1 MRTTNRVS
9 PALALIILG
18 AALLSAPH
26 ALQAAS
32 TINGTTWF
40 PVGPAPVTQGQA
52 YSAPDY
58 YTSRIEVAG
67 RTSAIA
73 IDPQSAKV
81 IYLGTANGGVWQT
94 IDGGQHWRPR
104 SDQEESLAIG
114 ALLLDNCT
122 ATDCT
127 TIYAGTGENGIRRD
141 TYRGAGLLIGQ
152 TSGGEIP
159 SFSWT
164 LSGGPIFRNGSI
176 NNIVLD
182 PMKRIFVTL
191 SSGETASASESTVT
205 APAPAQGYG
214 IFRSGDHG
222 GSWTKLTV
230 AGSNNAK
237 PSSLV
242 IDPTDGNTLY
252 AGFLGRGV
260 FKSTDG
266 GDSWCPLDPGIS
278 VPGCAAV
285 TGLPNPT
292 STTFDFVVL
301 DIRRPSAAQPAVLY
315 ASFGV
320 CSDPI
325 TADCQPGVFRSLD
338 GGASWQ
344 QRLPPIPN
352 GTGITSSCP
361 RDYSRYSHVLKIDP
375 TSSDKVYL
383 GGYALCLST
392 DGGQTYNPL
401 WGLHPDQ
408 HDLAF
413 DPGDS
418 QHLFVSNDGGLY
430 HSMNG
435 GSDWLSLNY
444 DLQITEFQSI
454 SSSPLTSVVI
464 GGTQDNGTE
473 MWTGNRVWQH
483 IDDGDSGSTV
493 MDLGN
498 VNQMYDVYT
507 RQCPR
512 GSNGTAFSFAD
523 LFNGLGVTSGNC
535 YESFTYPEDSA
546 FYPPI
551 AQDPQAPHALYI
563 GTLKLYSTTNSGGIW
578 NVVSPSLASGGG
590 PFPDIG
596 TGDVIS
602 AIAVAPSNSKIVYVG
617 LYRGGIWVSDAGSGP
632 CPNATCWH
640 KIDSGTPVAPVT
652 RLAVHPSDSNTVY
665 AAFSG
670 FTPGSHLFK
679 TTTGGG
685 SWSPLA
691 GGLPADGPVN
701 TVTIEANDPQRVW
714 VGTDAGVYRS
724 TDGGGSWNPFSNGLP
739 NVPVYQISLDEVRG
753 RAWAGTHGRGAFV
766 LTQPMVDNFE
776 GWVNGGIWDIPVYGT
791 GFLNTN
797 QSCTVTILRQDGTT
811 CATGSTDGDGGAIM
825 TDGTGQ
831 LVTSK
836 GAFYMGR
843 PVVWG
848 CLNGKCVG
856 GGTVAACNQTG
867 NPITSVIVNCNGEI
881 GIEHVNGC
889 QQQDNPPTSV
899 MGLDGTPVP
908 AGAGSGGGGP
918 APLGSPAL
926 PSNPSPPPPPA
937 NAPMRA
943 FFVIPTVQAGDGST
957 RALCSVRVPFTVGEE
972 RARVLERARDLVN
985 ASATCTAAGVSAR
998 TTGIY
1003 PVPHGGEDLPGYD
1016 PHLILSA
1023 PPVKG
1028 SQLMPAFQSD
1038 PGQAAGLCFDLQG
1051 LGVATSGQLEIT
1063 RIRFAT
1069 APGGAAGGAL
1079 RLTEI
1084 SGVGTCE
1091 IDVPTTAGQTA
1102 GQVAQAVATAFNTP
1116 GIPGPFPRCSS
1127 RENPRDVV
1135 RDGDS
1140 VLTVLPNALRLC
1152 VGDPGLGIAIQ
1163 PDELKS
1169 RYPVANAGGDHEVH
1183 STTVKLDGTRSTDP
1197 DSTPGTADGI
1207 VQYLW
1212 FEVLPDASTVPLGV
1226 GPLLTVHLAKGFH
1239 HVVLKVTNKA
1249 GLADTATVVIEVE
1262 KGAELGGLTASSTL
1276 SQAYARSDDGVLFG
1290 IPHDGTTDERDLA
1303 LRLRYGLTDDD
1314 DVLVQL
1320 RNQRRGLDPRPD
1332 LRSDVDID
1340 WAFYEHRFGSDLDLR
1355 AGRTPVPVGIWN
1367 ERREDGTHLPFFTAP
1382 ASVYQEGGAVNETV
1396 DGLAAAYPVKLGGGF
1411 KLDLAA
1417 YGGGWD
1423 LLEEAPGTALA
1434 ARARAEDGLGL
1445 SAWLRTPVSGLRFGA
1460 AVNRFTVRDS
1470 LLGVGASDDW
1480 RSLLLSVDGSFAH
1493 WDVRAEYLAGRHP
1506 LTLSGIAFPT
1516 VDTRGGYLEL
1526 GTALTPKLWLHL
1538 QGEFQ
1543 NGDFQR
1549 PAHPGLDV
1557 HLDRDLAVALDYAF
1571 RKDLVLKLEGHQDRG
1586 FLSQDHDLDVFADPA
1601 VKIHY
1606 GILTLAVGF

>member
-1 MRTTNRVS
+1 MKFSYRLH
-9 PALALIILG
+9 PAAALIAG
-18 AALLSAPH
+18 AASLLASHP
-26 ALQAAS
+26 LQAAS

-40 PVGPAPVTQGQA
+40 PVGPAPVTQGQV
-52 YSAPDY
+52 YGSSIRVD
-58 YTSRIEVAG
+58 VAG

-73 IDPQSAKV
+73 INPQNPQD

-94 IDGGQHWRPR
+94 TDGGQHWRPR

-114 ALLLDNCT
+114 ALVLDNCS
-122 ATDCT
+122 ATDCN

-152 TSGGEIP
+152 TSGGEIS

-164 LSGGPIFRNGSI
+164 LSGASVFRNGSI
-176 NNIVLD
+176 NNVVLD
-182 PMKRIFVTL
+182 PAKRIFVTL

-214 IFRSGDHG
+214 IFRSPAGG

-266 GDSWCPLDPGIS
+266 GDNWCPLDPGIS
-278 VPGCAAV
+278 VPGCPPA
-285 TGLPNPT
+285 TGLPNP
-292 STTFDFVVL
+292 SSLTFDFVVL

-320 CSDPI
+320 CGDPI

-338 GGASWQ
+338 GGATWS
-344 QRLPPIPN
+344 QRLMPIP
-352 GTGITSSCP
+352 GSTGIIGGCP

-375 TSSDKVYL
+375 TSSDRVYL

-392 DGGQTYNPL
+392 DGGQSYSPL
-401 WGLHPDQ
+401 GGLHPDQ

-413 DPGDS
+413 DPTNP

-430 HSMNG
+430 HSTDGNN
-435 GSDWLSLNY
+435 WLSLNY

-512 GSNGTAFSFAD
+512 RSDGVLFQFAD
-523 LFNGLGVTSGNC
+523 FLNGLGVTHDECFSD
-535 YESFTYPEDSA
+535 FVYPEDSA
-546 FYPPI
+546 YYPSI
-551 AQDPQAPHALYI
+551 SQDPQAPHALYT
-563 GTLKLYSTTNSGGIW
+563 GTIKLYRSTDGTSW
-578 NVVSPSLASGGG
+578 SPVSPSLAAAGG

-602 AIAVAPSNSKIVYVG
+602 AIAVAPSNAKVVYVG

-632 CPNATCWH
+632 CPNASCWH
-640 KIDSGTPVAPVT
+640 KIDAGTPVAPVT
-652 RLAVHPSDSNTVY
+652 KIAVHPADATTVY

-670 FTPGSHLFK
+670 FGAGSHLFK
-679 TTTGGG
+679 RTGGG
-685 SWSPLA
+685 AWNPLA
-691 GGLPADGPVN
+691 GGLPADKPVN

-714 VGTDAGVYRS
+714 VGTDAGVYKS
-724 TDGGGSWNPFSNGLP
+724 TDGGGSWNPLNNGMP

-766 LTQPMVDNFE
+766 LTKPMVNNFE
-776 GWVNGGIWDIPVYGT
+776 GWVDGGIWDIPVYGT
-791 GFLNTN
+791 GFLNIN

-811 CATGSTDGDGGAIM
+811 CASGSTDGDGGAIR
-825 TDGTGQ
+825 TDDTGQ

-848 CLNGKCVG
+848 CLNGSCVG
-856 GGTVAACNQTG
+856 GGSVAACNQTG

-889 QQQDNPPTSV
+889 QQQDNPPGSV
-899 MGLDGTPVP
+899 MGLDGTPAP
-908 AGAGSGGGGP
+908 AGAGAGGGGGGP
-918 APLGSPAL
+918 LGAPAL
-926 PSNPSPPPPPA
+926 PTGPAPPPPPA
-937 NAPMRA
+937 NAEQRA
-943 FFVIPTVQAGDGST
+943 FFITPTVQAGDGST

-972 RARVLERARDLVN
+972 RARIIERARDLIN
-985 ASATCTAAGVSAR
+985 ASATCAAAGVTAR
-998 TTGIY
+998 ATGIF
-1003 PVPHGGEDLPGYD
+1003 PIPHGGEDLPAYD
-1016 PHLILSA
+1016 PHLVLSA

-1063 RIRFAT
+1063 RVRFAT

-1079 RLTEI
+1079 RFSEI

-1091 IDVPTTAGQTA
+1091 IDVPTAAGQTA

-1140 VLTVLPNALRLC
+1140 VLTVLPHALRLC
-1152 VGDPGLGIAIQ
+1152 VGDPGLGIALQ

-1169 RYPVANAGGDHEVH
+1169 RYPVANAGVDHEVH

-1212 FEVLPDASTVPLGV
+1212 FEVLPDASTVPLGT

-1239 HVVLKVTNKA
+1239 HVVLRVTNKA
-1249 GLADTATVVIEVE
+1249 GLSDTATVVIEVE
-1262 KGAELGGLTASSTL
+1262 EGADLGGLAASVFL
-1276 SQAYARSDDGVLFG
+1276 SQAYARGDDGVLFG
-1290 IPHDGTTDERDLA
+1290 IPHHGTTDYRDLA
-1303 LRLRYGLTDDD
+1303 LRLSYGLTTDD
-1314 DVLVQL
+1314 DVVVQL
-1320 RNQRRGLDPRPD
+1320 RDQRRGLDPRPE
-1332 LRSDVDID
+1332 LRSDVDAD
-1340 WAFYEHRFGSDLDLR
+1340 WAFYEHRFGSGLDAR

-1367 ERREDGTHLPFFTAP
+1367 ERREAGTRLPFFTAP
-1382 ASVYQEGGAVNETV
+1382 AAVYQEGGAVNETV
-1396 DGLAAAYPVKLGGGF
+1396 YGLALAYPVALGGGF

-1423 LLEEAPGTALA
+1423 LLEQAPGTALA
-1434 ARARAEDGLGL
+1434 ARARAEDGLGG
-1445 SAWLRTPVSGLRFGA
+1445 SAWLRTPIPGLRFGA
-1460 AVNRFTVRDS
+1460 AASRFTVRDG
-1470 LLGVGASDDW
+1470 LLRVGDGDDW

-1506 LTLSGIAFPT
+1506 LTLAGIAFPT
-1516 VDTRGGYLEL
+1516 VDTSGGYLEL
-1526 GTALTPKLWLHL
+1526 GAALTPKLWLHL

-1543 NGDFQR
+1543 TGDFKR
-1549 PAHPGLDV
+1549 PGHPSADV

-1606 GILTLAVGF
+1606 GILTLAVSF

>member
-1 MRTTNRVS
+1 MQISKRFS
-9 PALALIILG
+9 YALAVITT
-18 AALLSAPH
+18 ATLLLTARSLP
-26 ALQAAS
+26 AAS
-32 TINGTTWF
+32 TIIGTTWF

-52 YSAPDY
+52 YGPGYGGIRA
-58 YTSRIEVAG
+58 EVAG
-67 RTSAIA
+67 RTTAVA
-73 IDPQSAKV
+73 IDPQNPQV
-81 IYLGTANGGVWQT
+81 IYLGTANGGVWST
-94 IDGGQHWRPR
+94 TDGGQHWRPR
-104 SDQEESLAIG
+104 SDGEESLAIG
-114 ALLLDNCT
+114 ALVLDNCT
-122 ATDCT
+122 ATDCA

-141 TYRGAGLLIGQ
+141 TYRGAGLLIGT
-152 TSGGEIP
+152 TSGEIP
-159 SFSWT
+159 SFSWA
-164 LSGGPIFRNGSI
+164 LSGAPIFRNGSI

-182 PMKRIFVTL
+182 PAKRIFVTL

-205 APAPAQGYG
+205 APAPSQGYG
-214 IFRSGDHG
+214 IFRSPAGG

-252 AGFLGRGV
+252 AGFIGRGV

-266 GDSWCPLDPGIS
+266 GGTWCPLNPGIS

-285 TGLPNPT
+285 AGLPNPT
-292 STTFDFVVL
+292 SLTFDFVVI

-325 TADCQPGVFRSLD
+325 TADCQPGVFRSID

-352 GTGITSSCP
+352 GTGITVGCP

-401 WGLHPDQ
+401 WNLHPDQ

-413 DPGDS
+413 DPTNP

-430 HSMNG
+430 HSTNG
-435 GSDWLSLNY
+435 TDWLSLNY

-454 SSSPLTSVVI
+454 SSSPLTGAVI

-483 IDDGDSGSTV
+483 INDGDSGSTV

-498 VNQMYDVYT
+498 VNQMYDLYT
-507 RQCPR
+507 RQCPQA
-512 GSNGTAFSFAD
+512 GSGALLSFHEI
-523 LFNGLGVTSGNC
+523 LNGLGGVTHSQC
-535 YESFTYPEDSA
+535 YSTFVYPEDSA

-551 AQDPQAPHALYI
+551 TQDPQSPHVIYI
-563 GTLKLYSTTNSGGIW
+563 GTVALYSRANAAGTW
-578 NVVSPSLASGGG
+578 QVVSPNLAGGAG
-590 PFPDIG
+590 PFSDIG
-596 TGDVIS
+596 TGNVIT
-602 AIAVAPSNSKIVYVG
+602 AIAVAPTNHNVVYVG
-617 LYRGGIWVSDAGSGP
+617 LYNGAIWVSDSGSGP
-632 CPNATCWH
+632 CPNGTCWQ
-640 KIDSGTPVAPVT
+640 KIDGGTPAAPVT
-652 RLAVHPSDSNTVY
+652 RMAVHPTDPTTVY
-665 AAFSG
+665 ASFSG
-670 FTPGSHLFK
+670 FGAGSHLFK
-679 TTTGGG
+679 RTGGG
-685 SWSPLA
+685 AWSPLA
-691 GGLPADGPVN
+691 GGLPADKPVN
-701 TVTIEANDPQRVW
+701 TVTLEANDPQRVW
-714 VGTDAGVYRS
+714 VGTDAGVYKS
-724 TDGGGSWNPFSNGLP
+724 TDGGGTWNPLNNGMP

-766 LTQPMVDNFE
+766 LTRPMVSNFE
-776 GWVNGGIWDIPVYGT
+776 GWVDGGIWDIPVYGT

-811 CATGSTDGDGGAIM
+811 CATGSTDGDGGAIK
-825 TDGTGQ
+825 TDDTGQ

-843 PVVWG
+843 YVVWG

-856 GGTVAACNQTG
+856 GGTVAACNQPG

-889 QQQDNPPTSV
+889 QQQNNPPTSI
-899 MGLDGTPVP
+899 MGLDGTP
-908 AGAGSGGGGP
+908 GSGGGGGGGGG
-918 APLGSPAL
+918 PLGAPAL
-926 PSNPSPPPPPA
+926 PPGPEPQPPPA
-937 NAPMRA
+937 SAEKRA

-972 RARVLERARDLVN
+972 RARIIERARDLVN
-985 ASATCTAAGVSAR
+985 ASATCTAAGVTA
-998 TTGIY
+998 TATGIF

-1016 PHLILSA
+1016 PHLFLSA

-1063 RIRFAT
+1063 RVRFTT

-1079 RLTEI
+1079 RFTEI
-1084 SGVGTCE
+1084 SSVGTCE
-1091 IDVPTTAGQTA
+1091 IDVPTAAGQTA

-1140 VLTVLPNALRLC
+1140 VLTVLPHALRLC
-1152 VGDPGLGIAIQ
+1152 VGDPGLGIALQ

-1169 RYPVANAGGDHEVH
+1169 RYPVANAGGDHETH
-1183 STTVKLDGTRSTDP
+1183 STTVKLDGTRSSDP

-1212 FEVLPDASTVPLGV
+1212 FEVLPDGSTVPLGV
-1226 GPLLTVHLAKGFH
+1226 GPLLTVHLGKGFH

-1249 GLADTATVVIEVE
+1249 GLSDTATVLIEVE
-1262 KGAELGGLTASSTL
+1262 KGALGEVTATVYL
-1276 SQAYARSDDGVLFG
+1276 SQAYARSDDDGALFG
-1290 IPHDGTTDERDLA
+1290 IPKHGTTDYRDLA
-1303 LRLRYGLTDDD
+1303 LRLRYQPTAKDG
-1314 DVLVQL
+1314 VEVQL
-1320 RNQRRGLDPRPD
+1320 RNQRRALDPRPD
-1332 LRSDVDID
+1332 LRSDVDLD
-1340 WAFYEHRFGSDLDLR
+1340 WAFYEHRFGSGLDLR
-1355 AGRTPVPVGIWN
+1355 AGRAPVPVGIWN
-1367 ERREDGTHLPFFTAP
+1367 ELREVGTSLPFFTPP
-1382 ASVYQEGGAVNETV
+1382 AAIYQEGGAINETV
-1396 DGLAAAYPVKLGGGF
+1396 DGLTATYPVALGGGF

-1417 YGGGWD
+1417 YAGGWD
-1423 LLEEAPGTALA
+1423 KLEQAPGTALA
-1434 ARARAEDGLGL
+1434 ARARGEDGLGAR
-1445 SAWLRTPVSGLRFGA
+1445 AWLRTPIPGLRFGVA
-1460 AVNRFTVRDS
+1460 ASRFTVRDG
-1470 LLGVGASDDW
+1470 LPRVGASDDW
-1480 RSLLLSVDGSFAH
+1480 RTVLLSVDGSFTS

-1506 LTLSGIAFPT
+1506 LTLGDLAFPT
-1516 VDTRGGYLEL
+1516 VNDRTGYIEI
-1526 GTALTPKLWLHL
+1526 GAALTPKLWLHV

-1543 NGDFQR
+1543 NADFKR
-1549 PAHPGLDV
+1549 PAQPVVNANV
-1557 HLDRDLAVALDYAF
+1557 HLDRNFAVALDYAF
-1571 RKDLVLKLEGHQDRG
+1571 RKDLVLKLEGHRDRG
-1586 FLSQDHDLDVFADPA
+1586 FLSQDRNLDLLTDPA
-1601 VKIHY
+1601 VKSHY
-1606 GILTLAVGF
+1606 GILSLAVSF